1 MLHGVVPETQT
12 HDSPTETHHNAN
24 HHNDN
29 GRQPKLNFPFYEGET
44 TRLWISQA
52 EDYFEM
58 YDVPPRRWVKVSRMH
73 FQGAA
78 ACWIESLEQLDRI
91 PWPDFCKLLHD
102 QFGRDQRDRLSRQMF
117 HIQQNSTVTDYV
129 ERFSTL
135 FDQLKAYQPKLLH
148 HQICGWP

>member
-1 MLHGVVPETQT
+1 
-12 HDSPTETHHNAN
+12 
-24 HHNDN
+24 
-29 GRQPKLNFPFYEGET
+29 
-44 TRLWISQA
+44 
-52 EDYFEM
+52 
-58 YDVPPRRWVKVSRMH
+58 MH

-102 QFGRDQRDRLSRQMF
+102 QFGRDQRVRLSRQMF